1 VTFCILSVP
10 PACGPTVSWFIDV
23 RGRPWLPLVLLSLE
37 ELAQGMADDRIAA
50 GLEAQTGLEGIEIA
64 VELLA

>member
-1 VTFCILSVP
+1 VL
-10 PACGPTVSWFIDV
+10 GWL
-23 RGRPWLPLVLLSLE
+23 RLPLVLLGLE

-50 GLEAQTGLEGIEIA
+50 GFEADPGLKGIEIA